1 VEDNVDYLLIIGCLI
16 LSAFFSSA
24 ETAFFSLSKFQL
36 KKLETSNKSSN
47 KRILKLLKY
56 PRQLLITIL
65 LGNTIVNIA
74 AASIAAGIALNFE
87 SDVMNKELFLVI
99 EVVLMTIILL
109 IVGEITPKLC
119 AFANAEKIASFSSAI
134 IQSLKF
140 ILFPIIFILERISM
154 LFTKNSVL
162 ENEPHELTKED
173 FENLINSDSQSSS
186 LEEKEKEIIR
196 SIFKFPSISVKD
208 IMIPRVDIVAVDIAK
223 GIVNAKKKI
232 LRSGHSR
239 IPVYKN
245 SIDDVIGFIYAKDL
259 ILNETKKTIAS
270 LLRRPMFVT
279 ENMKIQTLL
288 NQFKSRKVHIA
299 VVVDEYGGTAGLISM
314 EDILEELVGEIMDEY
329 DNEKPEMVKISENEF
344 ILSGMMNTRD
354 LNEEFHICLDEEEH
368 ENLAAFLYDEFNH
381 VPKKNEKLEYNN
393 RFTFTIKSIKGQRID
408 YVKLVIAPE
417 EEGLE

>member
-16 LSAFFSSA
+16 LSAFYSSS

-36 KKLETSNKSSN
+36 KKLESSAKSSH

-56 PRQLLITIL
+56 PRRLLITIL

-74 AASIAAGIALNFE
+74 AASVAASIALKME
-87 SDVMNKELFLVI
+87 SEIFLVI
-99 EVVLMTIILL
+99 EVVIMTVLLL

-119 AFANAEKIASFSSAI
+119 AFAKAESIASFASFF
-134 IQSLKF
+134 IQIQKF
-140 ILFPIIFILERISM
+140 ILFPIIFILEHISM
-154 LFTKNSVL
+154 LFTKNSGP
-162 ENEPHELTKED
+162 ENETTQLTKED
-173 FENLINSDSQSSS
+173 FENLINSDSKTSS
-186 LEEKEKEIIR
+186 LEETEKEIIR

-223 GIVNAKKKI
+223 GMENAKKKI
-232 LRSGHSR
+232 LKSGHSR

-279 ENMKIQTLL
+279 ENMKVQALL
-288 NQFKSRKVHIA
+288 NQFKTRKIHIA

-329 DNEKPEMVKISENEF
+329 DNEKPEKVKISENEF
-344 ILSGMMNTRD
+344 IISGMMNSRD
-354 LNEEFHICLDEEEH
+354 LNEDFRLGLDEEEH

-381 VPKKNEKLEYNN
+381 VPKKNEKLVYND
-393 RFTFTIKSIKGQRID
+393 RFTFIVRSIKGQRID
-408 YVKLVIAPE
+408 YVKLIIEPE
-417 EEGLE
+417 EEELEL